1 MKARSAVVGAGAL
14 ACMLAGCTPGRVLD
28 QFNDPEP
35 QTVTL
40 ACGEAYKI
48 YEREQPRRLVIAS
61 SLKQEFT
68 RDACAGFEKLE
79 KHERFAKIA
88 RDHLAGTGRKA
99 CTVTSAEP
107 LSLNEYEAR
116 YRCPKP
122 GEAEAAERDRA
133 KRTAKRF

>member
-1 MKARSAVVGAGAL
+1 MEKRAVIGAASVL
-14 ACMLAGCTPGRVLD
+14 ATMLVGCTPGRVLD

-48 YEREQPRRLVIAS
+48 YEKQQPRRLVIAS
-61 SLKQEFT
+61 GFKQEFT

-88 RDHLAGTGRKA
+88 RDHLAATGRKD

-107 LSLNEYEAR
+107 VSLNEYEAR
-116 YRCPKP
+116 YRCPRP
-122 GEAEAAERDRA
+122 GEADAAERDRA